1 MQSLD
6 FKTVSSTLKRI
17 DLTQSEGFESFDSIR
32 VGSRQRA
39 NSEGSIS
46 MNISSRE
53 KGGDA
58 LRLAV
63 DLLVDALNPL
73 RREDSN

>member
-1 MQSLD
+1 
-6 FKTVSSTLKRI
+6 
-17 DLTQSEGFESFDSIR
+17 
-32 VGSRQRA
+32 
-39 NSEGSIS
+39 

-63 DLLVDALNPL
+63 DLLVNALNPL